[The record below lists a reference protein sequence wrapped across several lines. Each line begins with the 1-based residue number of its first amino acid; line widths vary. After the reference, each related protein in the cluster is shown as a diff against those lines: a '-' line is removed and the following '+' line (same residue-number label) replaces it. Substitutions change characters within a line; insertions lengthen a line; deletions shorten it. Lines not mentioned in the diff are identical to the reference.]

1 MRRYDHSRHPGET
14 LIEAMAKEMDVTDA
28 PRIKLRFSLKLFL
41 SHFLAVLLVSGSI
54 GTFFYFNAI
63 DSLMQSLRSRL
74 QNSASLLS
82 QSIDANDLETIQK
95 PADVQQAAYLSTL
108 EKLRRLRR
116 SNPDIAYLYIMRKTG
131 EQIQF
136 VVDSDETEKQAL
148 PGREYPEA
156 SDLLRMG
163 FHEPSVD
170 DKPYRD
176 EWGVFL
182 SGYAPLRNGRG
193 RYLVGIDMRADE
205 VDHKLAQL
213 RLTGLISLL
222 GSLLLAL
229 LFALY
234 LSRGLTRRIDA
245 LIKSCRKIALGRFDA
260 RITMRTF
267 DEFDD
272 LIDAFNTM
280 GEDLGQTRAQADQ
293 AIAELRDARDNLEQ
307 RVQERTLD
315 LESALEKVQVLSGML
330 PICCS
335 CKKIRNDKGYWQQ
348 VEQFVE
354 MHTNARFTHGLCPE
368 CGLKLYGDI
377 LSKKNARSDS
387 HR

>member
-1 MRRYDHSRHPGET
+1 M
-14 LIEAMAKEMDVTDA
+14 TDA
-28 PRIKLRFSLKLFL
+28 PRIRLRFSLKLFL
-41 SHFLAVLLVSGSI
+41 SHFIAVLLVSGSI

-63 DSLMQSLRSRL
+63 GSLMQSLRSRL
-74 QNSASLLS
+74 QNSASLVS
-82 QSIDANDLETIQK
+82 QSIDARDLETIRT
-95 PADVQQAAYLSTL
+95 PADVQQPGYLTTL
-108 EKLRRLRR
+108 ERLRRLRR
-116 SNPDIAYLYIMRKTG
+116 SNPDIAYLYIMRKTD
-131 EQIQF
+131 ERIEF

-148 PGREYPEA
+148 PGREYAEA
-156 SDLLRMG
+156 PDLLRMG

-182 SGYAPLRNGRG
+182 SGYAPLRNGQG

-213 RLTGLISLL
+213 RLTGLVSLL

-234 LSRGLTRRIDA
+234 LSRGLSRRIEA
-245 LIKSCRKIALGRFDA
+245 LIKSCRKIASGRFDA

-280 GEDLGQTRAQADQ
+280 SEDLGQTRIQADQ
-293 AIAELRDARDNLEQ
+293 AIDELRDARDNLER
-307 RVQERTLD
+307 RVQERTLE

-387 HR
+387 SR

>member
-1 MRRYDHSRHPGET
+1 
-14 LIEAMAKEMDVTDA
+14 MAKEMDVTDS

-41 SHFLAVLLVSGSI
+41 SHFLAVLLVSGSM

-95 PADVQQAAYLSTL
+95 PSDVQQAAYLSIL

-148 PGREYPEA
+148 PGRGYPEA
-156 SDLLRMG
+156 PDLLRMG

-193 RYLVGIDMRADE
+193 RYLVGMDMRADE

-245 LIKSCRKIALGRFDA
+245 LIKSCRKIASGRFDA

>member
-1 MRRYDHSRHPGET
+1 
-14 LIEAMAKEMDVTDA
+14 MDMTDT
-28 PRIKLRFSLKLFL
+28 PRIRLRFGLKLFL
-41 SHFLAVLLVSGSI
+41 SHFIAVLLISGSV

-63 DSLMQSLRSRL
+63 GSLMQSLRSRL
-74 QNSASLLS
+74 QNSAALLS
-82 QSIDANDLETIQK
+82 QSIDARELEAIRT
-95 PADVQQAAYLSTL
+95 PADIEQDIYRRNL

-116 SNPDIAYLYIMRKTG
+116 ANPDIAFLYIMRKEEG
-131 EQIQF
+131 HIRF

-148 PGREYPEA
+148 PGREYSDAP
-156 SDLLRMG
+156 DLLVAG
-163 FHEPSVD
+163 FHEASVD

-176 EWGVFL
+176 EWGTFL
-182 SGYAPLRNGRG
+182 SGYAPLRNGEG

-205 VDHKLAQL
+205 VDNKLSQL
-213 RLTGLISLL
+213 RLTGLVSLL

-234 LSRGLTRRIDA
+234 LSRGLTGRIGA
-245 LIKSCRKIALGRFDA
+245 LVTRCRQVAAGRFDT
-260 RITMRTF
+260 RIEMRTF

-272 LIDAFNTM
+272 LIEAFNTM
-280 GEDLGQTRAQADQ
+280 SEDLGQARSRADQ

-307 RVQERTLD
+307 RVQERTGE
-315 LESALEKVQVLSGML
+315 LEAALEKVQVLSGML

-335 CKKIRNDKGYWQQ
+335 CKKIRNDEGYWQQ

-354 MHTNARFTHGLCPE
+354 MHTSARFTHGLCPE

-377 LSKKNARSDS
+377 LSKRNN
-387 HR
+387 